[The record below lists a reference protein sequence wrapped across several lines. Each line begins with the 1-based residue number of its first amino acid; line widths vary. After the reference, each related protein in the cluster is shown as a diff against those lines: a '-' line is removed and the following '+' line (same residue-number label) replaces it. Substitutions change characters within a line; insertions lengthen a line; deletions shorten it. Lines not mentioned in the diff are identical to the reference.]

1 MLAYA
6 LAIAAAAALLHW
18 AIGRATRRIAVWIA
32 RRRGAVPGA
41 DPPGRRACD
50 VAGVALRLLLWG
62 AVVAH
67 LADRIEML
75 HAVRDAGARLV
86 TMSLHAP
93 LLVQD
98 GRPYTGLDLLR
109 LPALLAAVWLAASGG
124 AWLLKTRV
132 LAPAGVEPGLREA
145 IAVLLRVALAGLG
158 ALIVLQAYGVDLR
171 SIAILASVLGVGIGF
186 GLQHIANNFVSG
198 LLINL
203 ELPIRPGDFVRVG
216 EWEGTVIRVG
226 GRSTEIR
233 TLDEVAIL
241 VPNSRFLES
250 EVVNWSHGSPLSRV
264 HVPVGVAYG
273 SNVARVRQALLEAA
287 AAHPAIRRD
296 PRPQVQLRGFG
307 ESALDF
313 ELLVWTCDPRNQSTL
328 VSDLNFRVLANLA
341 RHGIQVP
348 FPQRDLHLRSPHLDR
363 LLDAATRRVA
373 PDEPVETRAF
383 DGAPEPADDPVL
395 EPAAWSDTEL
405 DGVALRLRGPGGVPI
420 LDRRRLLARH
430 PRSFVGR
437 EAVEW
442 LMRREGLTRDE
453 AIAVGQRLLERDV
466 IHHVLDEHGFRDGHF
481 FYRFRA
487 DEAAPGL
494 R

>member
-1 MLAYA
+1 VIAYA
-6 LAIAAAAALLHW
+6 LGVGAAAAALHW
-18 AIGRATRRIAVWIA
+18 AIGRATRRIPVWIA
-32 RRRGAVPGA
+32 RRRDAAPGA
-41 DPPGRRACD
+41 PLPARRICD
-50 VAGVALRLLLWG
+50 VAGVALRVLLWI
-62 AVVAH
+62 AVFAH
-67 LADRIEML
+67 LADRIDVL
-75 HAVRDAGARLV
+75 HAVRDATTRLLA
-86 TMSLHAP
+86 MSLQAP

-98 GRPYTGLDLLR
+98 GRSYTGLDLLR
-109 LPALLAAVWLAASGG
+109 LPALLAGVWLASSGAS
-124 AWLLKTRV
+124 WLLKTQV
-132 LAPAGVEPGLREA
+132 LAPAGVESGLREA
-145 IAVLLRVALAGLG
+145 VSMLLRVGLACVG

-250 EVVNWSHGSPLSRV
+250 EVVNWSHGNPLSRV

-273 SNVARVRQALLEAA
+273 SSVVRVRKALLEAA
-287 AAHPAIRRD
+287 AAHPAVRRD

-313 ELLVWTCDPRNQSTL
+313 ELLVWTCDPRNQITL

-348 FPQRDLHLRSPHLDR
+348 FPQRDLHLRTPQLDR

-373 PDEPVETRAF
+373 PDEEPNPRAY
-383 DGAPEPADDPVL
+383 DAVPEPIDDPIL
-395 EPAAWSDTEL
+395 EPAEWSDAEV
-405 DGVALRLRGPGGVPI
+405 DAVATRLRGPDGVPI

-442 LMRREGLTRDE
+442 LMRQEGLTRDE
-453 AIAVGQRLLERDV
+453 AVALGQRLVERGV
-466 IHHVLDEHGFRDGHF
+466 IPHVLDEHGFRDGHY

-487 DEAAPGL
+487 DETPVGV